1 MGFDPIAAATGD
13 LYDPNG
19 DESFFVTG
27 TRGMGEMSSPIDA
40 AGIISFGY
48 SLATDPECQEVVAN
62 AARAVID
69 YVNDYFNEAA
79 ESRQQRLEREP
90 ELFYNT
96 DLD

>member
-19 DESFFVTG
+19 DESFIITA
-27 TRGMGEMSSPIDA
+27 TRGMGEMSSPIDP
-40 AGIISFGY
+40 AGILSIGY
-48 SLATDPECQEVVAN
+48 SLATDAECQEAVAN

-69 YVNDYFNEAA
+69 YINDSFSGMFDGVREQS
-79 ESRQQRLEREP
+79 ESSRA
-90 ELFYNT
+90 LFYNT